1 MLGRAAQQPG
11 RAEPRTGLWRRGPGA
26 RWAQGGRRSP
36 GWCSHACTTLT
47 VFTCRVRSGSHTH
60 GGVPEA
66 WGLAVSS
73 ASRILSSLLP
83 TPLRPVRHTHQDH
96 RDRETWAW
104 TPTPFHVGS
113 PRQPLPAASPRS
125 LNLTARR
132 GLTPSALLSS
142 PGGLSHPQTAL
153 RRPFSLLPSVLSGPS
168 SPAQP
173 RDFDFQVW

>member
-1 MLGRAAQQPG
+1 MEKRSRGALGAG
-11 RAEPRTGLWRRGPGA
+11 RPAEPRLVLPRLHDADRVHLSRPLWEPYTR
-26 RWAQGGRRSP
+26 
-36 GWCSHACTTLT
+36 WCS
-47 VFTCRVRSGSHTH
+47 RSLG
-60 GGVPEA
+60 PCC
-66 WGLAVSS
+66 VSS